1 MQNSARTWGYGLGN
15 QILLGFL
22 AALMAGVAVFLV
34 WLPSIAGAPG
44 DAGINWM
51 IYATAAVMFGFA
63 LFVSFAL
70 VSLVRTRISLDGAFL
85 DATVPA
91 RHNALL
97 VPSFRAIHLPI
108 AEICSVERRQEV
120 TRGLISSTL
129 RESLSVVTAAGERV
143 GLFSNTLGPSMQ
155 LPMDEIAGAIAG
167 AAGVGVTDDGIVL
180 TQAPGLY
187 GQASSNWTERPMDPV
202 SANKARRRALLT
214 LQICGA
220 LVLLT
225 IALRACT

>member
-1 MQNSARTWGYGLGN
+1 MQTNARTWGYGLSN
-15 QILLGFL
+15 QLLLGFL
-22 AALMAGVAVFLV
+22 AALMAGVAVFLLC
-34 WLPSIAGAPG
+34 LPSIAGGPV
-44 DAGINWM
+44 DPGINWM

-63 LFVSFAL
+63 LFVGFAL
-70 VSLVRTRISLDGAFL
+70 LSLVRTRISLNGSFL
-85 DATVPA
+85 DATVPG

-97 VPSFRAIHLPI
+97 VPSFRTIHLPV
-108 AEICSVERRQEV
+108 AEIRSVERRQEV

-129 RESLSVVTAAGERV
+129 RESLSVVTTAGERV

-155 LPMDEIAGAIAG
+155 LPLEEIAGAIAA
-167 AAGVGVTDDGIVL
+167 AAGIGVTDDGTVL
-180 TQAPGLY
+180 TNSQGLY
-187 GQASSNWTERPMDPV
+187 GRASSDWTESPLDAV

-214 LQICGA
+214 LQIVGV

>member
-1 MQNSARTWGYGLGN
+1 MQTNARTWGYGLGN
-15 QILLGFL
+15 QILLGVL
-22 AALMAGVAVFLV
+22 AAFMAGVAVFLIF
-34 WLPSIAGAPG
+34 LPGMAGAPG

-70 VSLVRTRISLDGAFL
+70 VSLVRTRIRLDASFL
-85 DATVPA
+85 DATVPGP
-91 RHNALL
+91 HNRLL
-97 VPSFRAIHLPI
+97 VPSFRTIHLPV
-108 AEICSVERRQEV
+108 AEIRSVERRQEV

-155 LPMDEIAGAIAG
+155 LPLGEIAGAIAG
-167 AAGVGVTDDGIVL
+167 AAGVGVTDDGTVL
-180 TQAPGLY
+180 TKAPALY
-187 GQASSNWTERPMDPV
+187 GQASSDWTERPLDAA

-214 LQICGA
+214 LQVCGA

>member
-1 MQNSARTWGYGLGN
+1 MQTNARTWGYGLSN
-15 QILLGFL
+15 QLLLGFL
-22 AALMAGVAVFLV
+22 AALMAGVAVFLLC
-34 WLPSIAGAPG
+34 LPSIAGGPV
-44 DAGINWM
+44 DPGINWM

-108 AEICSVERRQEV
+108 AEIRSVERRQEV